1 MRSGRA
7 RPTTCRSTANCFARG
22 IDRPD
27 RRSKRADRMVCSPAR
42 HSVKEKRLSKRN
54 SAVTSCTLVR
64 QLTVLMSIIHH
75 AAPHE
80 SKPHISRFDLFPAF
94 SRISLSSFGGA
105 IFWTRREL
113 VERRGWL
120 DDSAFVDAYTLGQ
133 LLPGPNVLNLDR
145 NRRSSLSRLDRR
157 CRWSSRFPR
166 LALSRGRSAI
176 RRRFS
181 RRHSRPGLVTI
192 ADSFRQPPSVHSPQA
207 RGRPA
212 SA

>member
-1 MRSGRA
+1 MQSGSRIDNF
-7 RPTTCRSTANCFARG
+7 RLTTC
-22 IDRPD
+22 
-27 RRSKRADRMVCSPAR
+27 
-42 HSVKEKRLSKRN
+42 
-54 SAVTSCTLVR
+54 TLACH
-64 QLTVLMSIIHH
+64 LTVLTNIIHH
-75 AAPHE
+75 AAPSTQAAHQLF
-80 SKPHISRFDLFPAF
+80 RFVHGVLADQPFEF
-94 SRISLSSFGGA
+94 FGGA
-105 IFWTRREL
+105 IFWARREL

-133 LLPGPNVLNLDR
+133 LLPGPNVLTLDR